1 MTMRENNG
9 TNTLPVFDEIGNI
22 GHDNIYAQQLSFGK
36 HQARVNDD
44 NVIAPAHGH
53 AVHSEL
59 AQTAEGH
66 NLQFSGWHF
75 MCPLIVAR
83 RMGSQRSG
91 RLHAEFIHQTGTGLS
106 VLLDLCSSE
115 MAEQLRKSWLRGRVE
130 NALRRGFQHAYEKVK
145 VDPNKFLLQ
154 LRTAYGV
161 PINSFQ
167 GIYSVDVTVLD
178 DLANRVIHSS
188 MKLAAAQGAGFGLG
202 GILTMVPDLGILAGI
217 TLRTI
222 QKLSLIYGFEYNTDE
237 ETAELWIAAASAAGV
252 DISREVL
259 EKEVVNRFV
268 PKVIQRIAAQASKE
282 AVEKW
287 SGRVIPVASSA
298 IGAGLNYYFVR
309 AWGQRAQAHFRDK
322 HIELRRHRFAEE
334 SAPPMVVSPVPPSF

>member
-1 MTMRENNG
+1 
-9 TNTLPVFDEIGNI
+9 
-22 GHDNIYAQQLSFGK
+22 
-36 HQARVNDD
+36 
-44 NVIAPAHGH
+44 
-53 AVHSEL
+53 
-59 AQTAEGH
+59 
-66 NLQFSGWHF
+66 
-75 MCPLIVAR
+75 
-83 RMGSQRSG
+83 
-91 RLHAEFIHQTGTGLS
+91 
-106 VLLDLCSSE
+106 
-115 MAEQLRKSWLRGRVE
+115 MAIQHRKSWLRRRVE
-130 NALRRGFQHAYEKVK
+130 NGLRRGFQHAYETVK

-167 GIYSVDVTVLD
+167 GIYSVDISHLD
-178 DLANRVIHSS
+178 DVADSVIRSG
-188 MKLAAAQGAGFGLG
+188 MKLAAAEGAGFGLG
-202 GILTMVPDLGILAGI
+202 GILTIVPDLSILAGI

-268 PKVIQRIAAQASKE
+268 PKVIQRIAAQASRE

-287 SGRVIPVASSA
+287 SGRVIPIASSA

-309 AWGQRAQAHFRDK
+309 AWGERAKAHFRQK
-322 HIELRRHRFAEE
+322 HLELRHRRNA
-334 SAPPMVVSPVPPSF
+334 AMPALPIVSN